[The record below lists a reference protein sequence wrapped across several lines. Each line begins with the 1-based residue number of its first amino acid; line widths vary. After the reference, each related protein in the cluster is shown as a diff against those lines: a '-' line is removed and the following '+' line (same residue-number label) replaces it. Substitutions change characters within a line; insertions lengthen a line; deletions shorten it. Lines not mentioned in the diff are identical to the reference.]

1 MGHPWAVRSRLGW
14 LALTL
19 ASCLA
24 HASCVAV
31 ARAEVLTLEVPSG
44 CGTPEGFTARL
55 ADLGAEPGDAEITVR
70 VAPAWS
76 GLFRGELR
84 IDRSGAVAVERMIE
98 DDVCADVVDA
108 LAISAALVLRSPP
121 EPLPP
126 PPPPEAEPS
135 EGEVEVE
142 VAPSPEAPPAVVP
155 AGLLLRGVAGAGF
168 RLGLGPVPG
177 FSVAPELFGALEI
190 ERFVVGLH
198 WLYWPEGGLLE
209 ASPGGQGVALQ
220 AMGTTLELGAR
231 IGDDV
236 GLIASAVLELG
247 AAVGRGLGVDRPRT
261 EVAFTADVGASFVGY
276 VEVANPAVAS
286 VRFFLRADLLFALAQ
301 PAYVLSSGLSY
312 ETPLVRGTG
321 SAGLA
326 LVFGP

>member
-19 ASCLA
+19 ASWLA
-24 HASCVAV
+24 HAAV
-31 ARAEVLTLEVPSG
+31 ARADDLTLEVPSG
-44 CGTPEGFTARL
+44 CGTAEGFTARL

-84 IDRSGAVAVERMIE
+84 IERSGSVAVERMIE

-126 PPPPEAEPS
+126 PPAVEPS
-135 EGEVEVE
+135 ARPSAVEVE
-142 VAPSPEAPPAVVP
+142 AAPIPEPPPVVVP
-155 AGLLLRGVAGAGF
+155 QGLRLRGVAGAAF

-177 FSVAPELFGALEI
+177 FSVAPELFAALEI
-190 ERFVVGLH
+190 DRFVVGLH
-198 WLYWPEGGLLE
+198 LLYWPEAGWLE
-209 ASPGGQGVALQ
+209 PSPGSQGVALQ

-261 EVAFTADVGASFVGY
+261 EVAFTADVGASLAGY
-276 VEVANPAVAS
+276 LEVANPAVAS